1 MIQVQ
6 NLTKSFTDRK
16 RGVVKAVDRLT
27 FTCNPGEIYG
37 LLGPN
42 GAGKTTTLRLL
53 STVLFPDD
61 GTATVAGYDI
71 VKQAGKVRQSIGFLS
86 GDTGLYRRL
95 TAREILRYFA
105 SLYGLDADRFEIRL
119 DELVRTLEMR
129 DFLDVK
135 TDKLSTGQKQRISI
149 ARTLIHDPPVLIL
162 DEPTAGLDIIASRAI
177 IEFIFHAKQA
187 QRTIVFS
194 THIMREAERIC
205 DRIGVIHQG
214 RLVAQG
220 TLDQLRSGYNTN
232 DLEEVFMRA
241 VGLEFRYPLSKNE
254 ENRGN

>member
-1 MIQVQ
+1 VIQVQ
-6 NLTKSFTDRK
+6 NLTKSFTDKK
-16 RGVVKAVDRLT
+16 RGVIRAVDRLT

-53 STVLFPDD
+53 STVLSPDD
-61 GTATVAGYDI
+61 GTATVAGYNI
-71 VKQAGKVRQSIGFLS
+71 VSQAGQVRQSIGFLS

-105 SLYGLDADRFEIRL
+105 SLYGLDSDRFNSRL
-119 DELVRTLEMR
+119 NELVRTLEMQ
-129 DFLDVK
+129 DYLDVK
-135 TDKLSTGQKQRISI
+135 TDKLSTGQKQRVSI

-177 IEFIFHAKQA
+177 IEFIFQAKRS
-187 QRTIVFS
+187 QRTIIFS
-194 THIMREAERIC
+194 THIMREAERLC
-205 DRIGVIHQG
+205 DRIGIIHQG
-214 RLVAQG
+214 RLVAEG
-220 TLDQLRSGYNTN
+220 TLDRLRNSYNTN

-241 VGLEFRYPLSKNE
+241 VGLDLQYPRNE
-254 ENRGN
+254 D